1 MTGLTAFSFGGGVQS
16 VAALVLQARGALHFD
31 HWLFSN
37 VGDDSENPGTIAYF
51 HDVAMPYAQRHGI
64 DLRMLR
70 KVGRDG
76 QVKTLYGQLTRDGS
90 RSIDIPV
97 RMEGSAAPGNR
108 SCTGTFKIDEV
119 GKWLRER
126 GATPENPA
134 RVGIGISLDEV
145 HRANSRRP
153 VPHEI
158 AVYPLLDL
166 KLRRTDCYRIIRDAG
181 LPIPPKS
188 SCWFCPMHNLT
199 DWADLRRTD
208 PDLFERACSLERLL
222 AERRAALG
230 KDRVYLTRYGATHGL
245 PLAQVVPD
253 GADLL
258 PLFGEEDDSC
268 ESGWCMT

>member
-1 MTGLTAFSFGGGVQS
+1 
-16 VAALVLQARGALHFD
+16 
-31 HWLFSN
+31 
-37 VGDDSENPGTIAYF
+37 
-51 HDVAMPYAQRHGI
+51 
-64 DLRMLR
+64 
-70 KVGRDG
+70 
-76 QVKTLYGQLTRDGS
+76 
-90 RSIDIPV
+90 
-97 RMEGSAAPGNR
+97 
-108 SCTGTFKIDEV
+108 
-119 GKWLRER
+119 
-126 GATPENPA
+126 
-134 RVGIGISLDEV
+134 
-145 HRANSRRP
+145 
-153 VPHEI
+153 HEI